1 MAQKVLAP
9 AQTLTHAPITVN
21 LAQTTLG
28 LAGPKASLRTSLQ
41 TLLFQIA
48 SWHSYHDVQM
58 VALINEEEYDQYWQE
73 WRWLPHFQ
81 LDGVN
86 LRGLVH
92 NAQTRDMVLNAVYQL
107 LVQRRQA
114 QQERAVKDGDH
125 FKPHLVLVIEEESWL
140 NGHNLNEFLNQDL
153 SVYGVTVI
161 WAKETTNALPETVT
175 TLVEYRSSKLATLV
189 NVDQVYMDLAFE
201 PHLQPAADS
210 LVNAIKRL
218 ANLNHIEVEQNSIP
232 ESVTFLDLYHVKR
245 AEELAIMQRWQQADT
260 SKTLAAPLGLRGKDD
275 VVELNL
281 HERAHG
287 PHGLIAGTT
296 GSGKSELL
304 QSYMLSLA
312 VNFAPEDVGF
322 LPIDYKGGGWR
333 TCLRTY
339 RTLWG

>member
-1 MAQKVLAP
+1 
-9 AQTLTHAPITVN
+9 
-21 LAQTTLG
+21 
-28 LAGPKASLRTSLQ
+28 
-41 TLLFQIA
+41 
-48 SWHSYHDVQM
+48 
-58 VALINEEEYDQYWQE
+58 
-73 WRWLPHFQ
+73 
-81 LDGVN
+81 
-86 LRGLVH
+86 
-92 NAQTRDMVLNAVYQL
+92 
-107 LVQRRQA
+107 
-114 QQERAVKDGDH
+114 
-125 FKPHLVLVIEEESWL
+125 
-140 NGHNLNEFLNQDL
+140 
-153 SVYGVTVI
+153 
-161 WAKETTNALPETVT
+161 
-175 TLVEYRSSKLATLV
+175 
-189 NVDQVYMDLAFE
+189 YMDLAFE

-322 LPIDYKGGGWR
+322 LPIDYKGGGMANLFANLPHLMGMI
-333 TCLRTY
+333 TNLD
-339 RTLWG
+339 G